1 MPQLL
6 QGLQEVRA
14 LDVDTDHCFATI
26 PFRKDKILREIKYA
40 TPLSVN
46 FIKDNRQALIQ
57 RMGMTVI
64 KQVVDELFAWNVLN
78 FEEVKVI
85 CCEKVEQDAARRII
99 DMILKKGSEA
109 CNLFLKS
116 LEKWNYPLFQ
126 DLNGQSLFH
135 QVSEEDLDDL
145 AQDLKGLYLS
155 PSFLNFYPLGEDI
168 DIIFNLKR
176 TFTEPVLWRKDQH
189 HRRLEQL
196 TLSGLLDTLQSP
208 CIIEGESGKGKST
221 LLQRITTLWA
231 SGECRALTKFKL
243 VFFLRLS
250 RAQGGLFETLC
261 DQLVDIPDT
270 IGKQTFMAMLLK
282 LRQRVLF
289 LLDGYNEF
297 KAQNCPEIEAL
308 IKENH
313 RFKNMVIVTT
323 TTECLRHVRQFGA
336 VIAEVGD
343 MTEESAQALIREVL
357 ITELAEGLVLQIQKS
372 RCLRNLT
379 KTPLFVVIACAIQM
393 GESEFHLH
401 TQTTLFCTFYDLL
414 IHKNRHRCR
423 RVMANDFTRS
433 LNHCGDLALEGVF
446 NRRFD
451 FEPKDV
457 SGVNED
463 ILLTTG
469 LLCKYTAQRFK
480 PMYKFFHNSFQEYV
494 AGRRLSSLLVSQEPE
509 EVTKGNSHLQKMVFI
524 SDITSK
530 YSNLLLYT
538 CGSSAEAAR
547 TVLRHLAAVYQHGSL
562 LGLSITKRPL
572 WRQESIQNVKNTTVQ
587 EIQKAININSF
598 TECGVN
604 LFHESISKS
613 ELSEEFEAFFRGKS
627 LYINSENIP
636 DYLFDFFEHLPN
648 CASALDFIK
657 LDFYGGATTLWD
669 KTTEDTSS
677 THKEE
682 SSGTYI
688 PKRAVSLFFNWK
700 QEFKALEVTLRDF
713 SKLNRQDIKYLGKI
727 FSSATSLR
735 LSIKR
740 CAGMAGSLSLVLST
754 CKNIHSLVVEAS
766 PLTLEDEQHITSVTN
781 LKTLSIHS
789 LQTQRLP
796 GGLTDS
802 LGNLKNLRRLILDD
816 IKMNEEDAIK
826 LAEGLTNLKN
836 MCLLHLTHLS
846 DIGEGM
852 DYIVKSLSAEP
863 CDLEEIQLVSCCLS
877 ANAVKTLA
885 QNLHNLAKLSILDL
899 SENHLEKDGNEALH
913 ELIDR
918 LHVLEQLTVLRL
930 PWWSDVRVCLTKL
943 LEQLERAPQLVKLG
957 LKNWRLTDAEIRILG
972 TFFAKNPLKNFQQL
986 DLAGNCV
993 SSDGWLTFL
1002 GIFENLKQL
1011 VFFDF
1016 STERFLPDAALVRK
1030 LGHVLSKLTF
1040 LQEARLVGW
1049 QFDDD
1054 DDVSVI
1060 KGTFKLVTD

>member
-1 MPQLL
+1 MV
-6 QGLQEVRA
+6 GIYNV
-14 LDVDTDHCFATI
+14 
-26 PFRKDKILREIKYA
+26 EI
-40 TPLSVN
+40 VN
-46 FIKDNRQALIQ
+46 FIKENSQALIQ

-64 KQVVDELFAWNVLN
+64 KQVVDELFVWNVLN
-78 FEEVKVI
+78 FEEVNII
-85 CCEKVEQDAARRII
+85 CCEKVEQDAARGII
-99 DMILKKGSEA
+99 HMILKKGSEA

-116 LEKWNYPLFQ
+116 LEKRDYPLFQ

-135 QVSEEDLDDL
+135 QMSEADLDDL
-145 AQDLKGLYLS
+145 AQDLKDLYQS
-155 PSFLNFYPLGEDI
+155 PYFLNFYPLGEDI
-168 DIIFNLKR
+168 DIIFNLKS

-189 HRRLEQL
+189 HHRLDQL

-208 CIIEGESGKGKST
+208 CIIEGESGKGKTT
-221 LLQRITTLWA
+221 LLQRIAMLWA
-231 SGECRALTKFKL
+231 SGKCGALTKFKL

-261 DQLVDIPDT
+261 DQLLDVPDA
-270 IGKQTFMAMLLK
+270 IRKQTFMAMLLK

-297 KAQNCPEIEAL
+297 KVQNCPEIEAL

-313 RFKNMVIVTT
+313 RFKNMVMVTT
-323 TTECLRHVRQFGA
+323 TTESLKHIRQFGA
-336 VIAEVGD
+336 LTAEVGD
-343 MTEESAQALIREVL
+343 MTEASAQALIREVL
-357 ITELAEGLVLQIQKS
+357 IREHAEGLLLHIQKS
-372 RCLRNLT
+372 RCMRNLM
-379 KTPLFVVIACAIQM
+379 KTPLFVVITCAIQM
-393 GESEFHLH
+393 GESEFHSH

-414 IHKNRHRCR
+414 IQKNKHRHKG
-423 RVMANDFTRS
+423 VAASDLTQS
-433 LNHCGDLALEGVF
+433 LDHCGDLALEGVF

-457 SGVNED
+457 CGVNED
-463 ILLTTG
+463 VLLTAG

-480 PMYKFFHNSFQEYV
+480 PTYKFFHQSFQEYI
-494 AGRRLSSLLVSQEPE
+494 AGRRLSSLLASREPE
-509 EVTKGNSHLQKMVFI
+509 EVTKGNGHLQKMVSI

-538 CGSSAEAAR
+538 CGSSTEATR
-547 TVLRHLAAVYQHGSL
+547 TVLKHLAAVRQHGSL
-562 LGLSITKRPL
+562 PSFSSTKRPL
-572 WRQESIQNVKNTTVQ
+572 WRQESMQNVKSTTVQ
-587 EIQKAININSF
+587 EILEAINISSF
-598 TECGVN
+598 TECGIN
-604 LFHESISKS
+604 LFHESISKAD
-613 ELSEEFEAFFRGKS
+613 LSEEFEAFFRGKS

-648 CASALDFIK
+648 CASALDFVK
-657 LDFYGGATTLWD
+657 LDFYGGATVSWD
-669 KTTEDTSS
+669 KPTEATSR

-688 PKRAVSLFFNWK
+688 PSRAVSLFFNWK
-700 QEFKALEVTLRDF
+700 QEFKTLEVTLRDF
-713 SKLNRQDIKYLGKI
+713 SKLNKQDVKYLGKI

-740 CAGMAGSLSLVLST
+740 CAGVAGSLSLVLST
-754 CKNIHSLVVEAS
+754 CKHIHALVVEAS
-766 PLTLEDEQHITSVTN
+766 PLTIEDEQHITSVAN
-781 LKTLSIHS
+781 LKTLSIRN

-802 LGNLKNLRRLILDD
+802 LGNLKNLMKLMLDN

-836 MCLLHLTHLS
+836 MCLLRLIHLS

-852 DYIVKSLSAEP
+852 DYIAKSLSAEP
-863 CDLEEIQLVSCCLS
+863 CDLEEIQLVSCCLT
-877 ANAVKTLA
+877 AKAVKTLA
-885 QNLHNLAKLSILDL
+885 QNLHNLAKLSVLDL
-899 SENHLEKDGNEALH
+899 SENHLEEDGNEALR
-913 ELIDR
+913 ELIGR
-918 LHVLEQLTVLRL
+918 LHVLEQLTVLML
-930 PWWSDVRVCLTKL
+930 PWCGDVRVSLTRL
-943 LEQLERAPQLVKLG
+943 LEQLEGAPRLIKLG
-957 LKNWRLTDAEIRILG
+957 LKNWRLTDAEIGVLG
-972 TFFAKNPLKNFQQL
+972 AFFEKNPLKNFQQL

-993 SSDGWLTFL
+993 SSDGWLTFM
-1002 GIFENLKQL
+1002 GVFENLKQL

-1016 STERFLPDAALVRK
+1016 STKRFLPDAALVRK

-1054 DDVSVI
+1054 DVSVI
-1060 KGTFKLVTD
+1060 KGAFKLVTA

>member
-1 MPQLL
+1 M
-6 QGLQEVRA
+6 
-14 LDVDTDHCFATI
+14 DTN
-26 PFRKDKILREIKYA
+26 KYVYS
-40 TPLSVN
+40 PISSVN
-46 FIKDNRQALIQ
+46 FLKENSQVLIQ

-64 KQVVDELFAWNVLN
+64 KQVVDELFVWNVLN
-78 FEEVKVI
+78 FEEVNII
-85 CCEKVEQDAARRII
+85 CCEKVEQDAARGII
-99 DMILKKGSEA
+99 HMILKKGPEA

-135 QVSEEDLDDL
+135 QMSEEDLDDL
-145 AQDLKGLYLS
+145 AQDLKYLYHT

-168 DIIFNLKR
+168 DIIFNLKS

-189 HRRLEQL
+189 HHRLEQL
-196 TLSGLLDTLQSP
+196 TLTGLLDTLQSP

-221 LLQRITTLWA
+221 LLQRVAMLWA
-231 SGECRALTKFKL
+231 SGKCRALTQFKL
-243 VFFLRLS
+243 VFFLQLS

-270 IGKQTFMAMLLK
+270 IRKQTFMAMLLK

-323 TTECLRHVRQFGA
+323 TTECLRHIRQFGA
-336 VIAEVGD
+336 LTAELGD
-343 MTEESAQALIREVL
+343 MMEESAQALIREVL
-357 ITELAEGLVLQIQKS
+357 IKELAEGLVLQIQKS
-372 RCLRNLT
+372 RRLRNLM
-379 KTPLFVVIACAIQM
+379 KTPLFVVITCAIQM
-393 GESEFHLH
+393 GENEFHSH
-401 TQTTLFCTFYDLL
+401 TQTTLFCTFFDLL
-414 IHKNRHRCR
+414 IHKNKHRCKG
-423 RVMANDFTRS
+423 VTAGDFTRS
-433 LNHCGDLALEGVF
+433 LDHCGDLALEGVF
-446 NRRFD
+446 SHRFD
-451 FEPKDV
+451 FEPEDV

-463 ILLTTG
+463 VLLMTG

-480 PMYKFFHNSFQEYV
+480 PKYKFFHKSFQEYI
-494 AGRRLSSLLVSQEPE
+494 AGRRLSSLLISREPE
-509 EVTKGNSHLQKMVFI
+509 EVTKGNSHLQKMVTI

-538 CGSSAEAAR
+538 CGSSVEA
-547 TVLRHLAAVYQHGSL
+547 TKIVVKHLAAVYQHGSL
-562 LGLSITKRPL
+562 LGLSIPKRPL
-572 WRQESIQNVKNTTVQ
+572 WRQESIQNERSTAMQ
-587 EIQKAININSF
+587 EILKAINVNSF
-598 TECGVN
+598 TECGIN
-604 LFHESISKS
+604 LFQESISKS
-613 ELSEEFEAFFRGKS
+613 ALSEEFEAFFRGKS
-627 LYINSENIP
+627 LHINSESIP

-657 LDFYGGATTLWD
+657 LDFYGAATALRD
-669 KTTEDTSS
+669 KTTEDRSRTHTGGSS
-677 THKEE
+677 ETC
-682 SSGTYI
+682 I
-688 PKRAVSLFFNWK
+688 PGRAVSLFFNWK
-700 QEFKALEVTLRDF
+700 QEFKTLEVTLRDF
-713 SKLNRQDIKYLGKI
+713 SKLNKQDIKYLGKI
-727 FSSATSLR
+727 VSSATSLR
-735 LSIKR
+735 LYIKR
-740 CAGMAGSLSLVLST
+740 CAGLVGMFSSVLST
-754 CKNIHSLVVEAS
+754 CKNIHSLMVEAS
-766 PLTLEDEQHITSVTN
+766 PLTIEDEQHITSVTN
-781 LKTLSIHS
+781 LKTLSIHN

-802 LGNLKNLRRLILDD
+802 LGNLKNLMKLTLDN

-836 MCLLHLTHLS
+836 MCLLRLTHLF

-899 SENHLEKDGNEALH
+899 SENHLENDGNEALH
-913 ELIDR
+913 ELIGR
-918 LHVLEQLTVLRL
+918 LHILEELTVLML
-930 PWWSDVRVCLTKL
+930 PWWSDVRLSLARL
-943 LEQLERAPQLVKLG
+943 LEQLEGAPQLVRLG
-957 LKNWRLTDAEIRILG
+957 LKHWRLTDAEIRILG
-972 TFFAKNPLKNFQQL
+972 AFFEKNPLKNFQQL

-993 SSDGWLTFL
+993 SSDGWLTFM
-1002 GIFENLKQL
+1002 GVFENLKQL

-1016 STERFLPDAALVRK
+1016 STKKFLPDAALVRK
-1030 LGHVLSKLTF
+1030 LSHVLSKLTL

-1049 QFDDD
+1049 QLDDD
-1054 DDVSVI
+1054 DISVI
-1060 KGTFKLVTD
+1060 KGAFTLVTD

>member
-1 MPQLL
+1 M
-6 QGLQEVRA
+6 
-14 LDVDTDHCFATI
+14 
-26 PFRKDKILREIKYA
+26 
-40 TPLSVN
+40 N
-46 FIKDNRQALIQ
+46 FIKENRQVLIQ

-64 KQVVDELFAWNVLN
+64 KQVVDELFVWNVLN
-78 FEEVKVI
+78 FEEVNII
-85 CCEKVEQDAARRII
+85 CCKKVEQDAARGIV

-135 QVSEEDLDDL
+135 QMSEGDLDDL
-145 AQDLKGLYLS
+145 AQNLKYLYDT
-155 PSFLNFYPLGEDI
+155 PTFLNFYPLGEDI
-168 DIIFNLKR
+168 DIIFNLKS
-176 TFTEPVLWRKDQH
+176 TFTEPVLWRKDKHH
-189 HRRLEQL
+189 HRVEQL
-196 TLSGLLDTLQSP
+196 TLSGLMDTLQSP

-221 LLQRITTLWA
+221 LLQRIAMLWA
-231 SGECRALTKFKL
+231 TGTCRALTKFKL

-250 RAQGGLFETLC
+250 RAQGGLFETLH
-261 DQLVDIPDT
+261 DQLLDIPDT
-270 IGKQTFMAMLLK
+270 IRKQTFMAMLQK

-323 TTECLRHVRQFGA
+323 TTECLRYIRQFGA
-336 VIAEVGD
+336 LIVEVGD
-343 MTEESAQALIREVL
+343 MTEDSAQALIREVL
-357 ITELAEGLVLQIQKS
+357 IRELAVGLVLQIQKS
-372 RCLRNLT
+372 TSLRNLM
-379 KTPLFVVIACAIQM
+379 KTPLFVVITCAIQM

-401 TQTTLFCTFYDLL
+401 TQTTLFSTFYELL
-414 IHKNRHRCR
+414 IHKNKHKRK
-423 RVMANDFTRS
+423 RVATNDVTRS
-433 LNHCGDLALEGVF
+433 LDHCGDLALEGVF
-446 NRRFD
+446 SHRFD
-451 FEPKDV
+451 FEQEDV
-457 SGVNED
+457 SSVNED
-463 ILLTTG
+463 VLLTTG

-480 PMYKFFHNSFQEYV
+480 PKYKFFHNSFQEYI
-494 AGRRLSSLLVSQEPE
+494 AGRRLSSLLMSREPE
-509 EVTKGNSHLQKMVFI
+509 EVTKGNGYLQKMVSI

-538 CGSSAEAAR
+538 CGSSAEATRA
-547 TVLRHLAAVYQHGSL
+547 VLKHLAAVYEHGSL

-572 WRQESIQNVKNTTVQ
+572 WRQESMQNVKSSTMQ
-587 EIQKAININSF
+587 EILKAINMNAF
-598 TECGVN
+598 TECGIN
-604 LFHESISKS
+604 LFQESISKS
-613 ELSEEFEAFFRGKS
+613 ALSEEFEDFFRGKS

-657 LDFYGGATTLWD
+657 LDFYGAATALQD
-669 KTTEDTSS
+669 KTTEDMS
-677 THKEE
+677 TEE
-682 SSGTYI
+682 RSGTYI
-688 PKRAVSLFFNWK
+688 PSRAVSLFFNWK
-700 QEFKALEVTLRDF
+700 QEFKTLEVTLRDF
-713 SKLNRQDIKYLGKI
+713 SKLNKKDIKYLGKI

-740 CAGMAGSLSLVLST
+740 CAGVAGSLSLVLSA
-754 CKNIHSLVVEAS
+754 CSNIYSLKVEAS
-766 PLTLEDEQHITSVTN
+766 PLTIEDEQHITSVKN
-781 LKTLSIHS
+781 LETLSIHN
-789 LQTQRLP
+789 LQTQRQP

-802 LGNLKNLRRLILDD
+802 LGNLKNLTKLILED

-826 LAEGLTNLKN
+826 LAKGLANLKN
-836 MCLLHLTHLS
+836 MCLLRLIHLS

-918 LHVLEQLTVLRL
+918 LHFLEQLTVLMM
-930 PWWSDVRVCLTKL
+930 PWWSDARVSLIRL
-943 LEQLERAPQLVKLG
+943 LEQLEGVPQLVKLG

-972 TFFAKNPLKNFQQL
+972 AFCEKSPLKNFQQL

-993 SSDGWLTFL
+993 SSDGWLTFM
-1002 GIFENLKQL
+1002 GEFENLKQL

-1016 STERFLPDAALVRK
+1016 STERFLPDATLVRK
-1030 LGHVLSKLTF
+1030 LSHVLSKLTF
-1040 LQEARLVGW
+1040 LQEARLAGW
-1049 QFDDD
+1049 QFDD

-1060 KGTFKLVTD
+1060 KGAFKLVIA

>member
-1 MPQLL
+1 M
-6 QGLQEVRA
+6 
-14 LDVDTDHCFATI
+14 
-26 PFRKDKILREIKYA
+26 
-40 TPLSVN
+40 N
-46 FIKDNRQALIQ
+46 FIKENSQALIQ

-64 KQVVDELFAWNVLN
+64 KQVVDELFVWNVLN
-78 FEEVKVI
+78 FEEVNVI
-85 CCEKVEQDAARRII
+85 CCKKVEQDAARGII
-99 DMILKKGSEA
+99 HMILKKGSEA

-116 LEKWNYPLFQ
+116 LERWNYPLFQ

-135 QVSEEDLDDL
+135 QMSEEDLDDL
-145 AQDLKGLYLS
+145 AENLKDLYYS

-189 HRRLEQL
+189 HHRLEQL
-196 TLSGLLDTLQSP
+196 TLCGLLDTLQSP
-208 CIIEGESGKGKST
+208 CIVEGESGKGKST
-221 LLQRITTLWA
+221 LLQRIAMLWA

-243 VFFLRLS
+243 VFFVHLS

-261 DQLVDIPDT
+261 DQLLDIPDT
-270 IGKQTFMAMLLK
+270 IRKQTFMAMLLK

-313 RFKNMVIVTT
+313 RFKNMVVVTT
-323 TTECLRHVRQFGA
+323 TTECLRHIRQFGA
-336 VIAEVGD
+336 LIAEVGD
-343 MTEESAQALIREVL
+343 MTVASAQALIREVL

-372 RCLRNLT
+372 RCLRNLM
-379 KTPLFVVIACAIQM
+379 KTPLFVVIACVIQM
-393 GESEFHLH
+393 GESEFHSH

-414 IHKNRHRCR
+414 IHKNRHKCKG
-423 RVMANDFTRS
+423 VAANDFTRS
-433 LNHCGDLALEGVF
+433 LDHCGDLALEGVF
-446 NRRFD
+446 NHRFD

-457 SGVNED
+457 SSVNED
-463 ILLTTG
+463 VLLTTG

-480 PMYKFFHNSFQEYV
+480 PIYKFFHKSFQEYV

-509 EVTKGNSHLQKMVFI
+509 EVTKGNSHLQKMVYI

-538 CGSSAEAAR
+538 CGSSAEATR
-547 TVLRHLAAVYQHGSL
+547 TVLKHLAAVHQHGSL
-562 LGLSITKRPL
+562 LGLSVTKRPL
-572 WRQESIQNVKNTTVQ
+572 WRQESMQNVKNTTVQ
-587 EIQKAININSF
+587 EIRKAINVNSF
-598 TECGVN
+598 TECGIN

-613 ELSEEFEAFFRGKS
+613 DLSEEFEAFFHGKS

-657 LDFYGGATTLWD
+657 LDFYGGAMTLWD
-669 KTTEDTSS
+669 KTTEDMSG

-688 PKRAVSLFFNWK
+688 PRRAVSLFFNWK
-700 QEFKALEVTLRDF
+700 QEFKTLEVTLRDF
-713 SKLNRQDIKYLGKI
+713 SKLNQQDIKYLGKI
-727 FSSATSLR
+727 FSSATSLT

-740 CAGMAGSLSLVLST
+740 CAGMAGNLSSVLRT
-754 CKNIHSLVVEAS
+754 CKNIRSLAVEAS
-766 PLTLEDEQHITSVTN
+766 PLTLEDEQHITSVTS
-781 LKTLSIHS
+781 LKTLSIHN
-789 LQTQRLP
+789 LQMQRLP

-802 LGNLKNLRRLILDD
+802 LGNLKNLVKLMLDN

-836 MCLLHLTHLS
+836 MCLLHLTRLS

-863 CDLEEIQLVSCCLS
+863 SDLEEIQLISCCLS

-899 SENHLEKDGNEALH
+899 SENHLEKDGNEALQ

-918 LHVLEQLTVLRL
+918 LHVLEQLSVLRL
-930 PWWSDVRVCLTKL
+930 PWWRDVRVSLTRL

-957 LKNWRLTDAEIRILG
+957 LKNWRLEDAEMRILG
-972 TFFAKNPLKNFQQL
+972 TFFEKNPLKNFQQL

-1002 GIFENLKQL
+1002 GVFENLKQL

-1040 LQEARLVGW
+1040 LQEVRLVGW

-1054 DDVSVI
+1054 DISVI
-1060 KGTFKLVTD
+1060 KGAFKLVTD